1 VPSTGSSGG
10 TFRLPGGWS
19 SPGKWS
25 SSTSHG
31 GPPTPV
37 NPDFKDLFAA
47 LNAEG
52 ADYLLVSGYAMAVHD
67 EPRFTKDLDVWVNSS
82 ASNPSRVHAALGRF
96 GASLGEL
103 TMEDLATPGIVFQ
116 IGVQPNRIDLLTAI
130 DGVTF
135 EEAWPHRLESTYGA
149 EPVHV
154 IGRRHLVKEQ
164 TIDRAGAGP
173 ARRRSAGPLDLAHAE
188 PPRLHRIPR
197 TRVLRADWRLSHARG
212 L

>member
-1 VPSTGSSGG
+1 M
-10 TFRLPGGWS
+10 
-19 SPGKWS
+19 
-25 SSTSHG
+25 
-31 GPPTPV
+31 PV

-52 ADYLLVSGYAMAVHD
+52 VEYLLVGGYAMAVHD
-67 EPRFTKDLDVWVNSS
+67 APRFTKDLDVWVNSA
-82 ASNPSRVHAALGRF
+82 ASNPPRVHAALRRF

-135 EEAWPHRLESTYGA
+135 NEAWPDRLESTYGA

-154 IGRRHLVKEQ
+154 IGRRHLVQNKRSTGRAQ
-164 TIDRAGAGP
+164 DQLDADLLDR
-173 ARRRSAGPLDLAHAE
+173 
-188 PPRLHRIPR
+188 
-197 TRVLRADWRLSHARG
+197 
-212 L
+212 